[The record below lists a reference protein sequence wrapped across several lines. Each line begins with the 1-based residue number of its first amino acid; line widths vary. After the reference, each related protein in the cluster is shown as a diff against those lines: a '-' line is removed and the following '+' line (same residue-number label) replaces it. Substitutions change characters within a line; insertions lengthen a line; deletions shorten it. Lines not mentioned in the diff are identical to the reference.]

1 MSPQHIHDRFFRE
14 AFSRPDVV
22 ADFIQAYLPTDF
34 SSQFSMETLVR
45 LQDSHVDESLG
56 QYYVDLL
63 YSVTFGSQ
71 AITIALLLEHKSY
84 PEEYPHFQLNQ
95 YLLNYWRDQLKEKQA
110 LRPVVPIVIYH
121 GSSVWKQRPMT
132 AYFTTFDAQLTR
144 FLPDFEYYL
153 INLTGDPDN
162 KFGLLTSAYARL
174 TAGLLKTIRQKQQL
188 KKMLADLS
196 SVIDKLTGDASGEQ
210 FVKTALLYVGYGSG
224 LTNVEVFVVFKNISS
239 KTERIAMSAFEQLEA
254 EYIEK
259 GAQ

>member
-1 MSPQHIHDRFFRE
+1 
-14 AFSRPDVV
+14 
-22 ADFIQAYLPTDF
+22 
-34 SSQFSMETLVR
+34 
-45 LQDSHVDESLG
+45 
-56 QYYVDLL
+56 
-63 YSVTFGSQ
+63 
-71 AITIALLLEHKSY
+71 
-84 PEEYPHFQLNQ
+84 
-95 YLLNYWRDQLKEKQA
+95 
-110 LRPVVPIVIYH
+110 
-121 GSSVWKQRPMT
+121 MT